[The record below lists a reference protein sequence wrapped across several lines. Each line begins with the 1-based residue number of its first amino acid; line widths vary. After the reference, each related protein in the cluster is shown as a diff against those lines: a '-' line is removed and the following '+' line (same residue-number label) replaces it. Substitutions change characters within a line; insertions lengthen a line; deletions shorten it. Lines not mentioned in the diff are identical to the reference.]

1 MRVLVTGATG
11 FIGNYVITE
20 LLKRGHEV
28 IASARSKAK
37 AELYNWFSKVTFI
50 TFNIEENLD
59 NISFFYFFEKPDSV
73 IHLSWEGL
81 PNYKQLFHFEKEL
94 GKQYQFIKKLIEDGI
109 KDITVTGTC
118 FEYGMQEGEL
128 SEELDSKPANPYSF
142 AKDALRKQLGFLQTI
157 VHFELKWIRLFY
169 MYGKGQNAN
178 SILSQL
184 QQAIENKATTFN
196 MSKGEQLRDYL
207 PVEIVAKNIV
217 SIALQNNTQ
226 GIVNCCSG
234 NPISIKEL
242 INDYLKKNNA
252 QINLNLGYYPY
263 PDYEPLVFW
272 GNNSKLKKIIRNES
286 NRTI

>member
-20 LLKRGHEV
+20 LLRRGHEV
-28 IASARSKAK
+28 IASARSKSK
-37 AELYNWFSKVTFI
+37 AELYSWFPKVTFI
-50 TFNIEENLD
+50 TFNLEENLD
-59 NISFFYFFEKPDSV
+59 DISFFDFFEKPDSV

-94 GKQYQFIKKLIEDGI
+94 GRQYQFIKKLIEDGV

-128 SEELDSKPANPYSF
+128 SEDLDSKPTNPYSF
-142 AKDALRKQLGFLQTI
+142 AKDALRKQLTFLQTI
-157 VHFELKWIRLFY
+157 VDFELKWIRLFY

-184 QQAIENKATTFN
+184 QLSIDNKETTFN

-207 PVEIVAKNIV
+207 PVEIVAQNIV

-234 NPISIKEL
+234 KPISIKEL

-263 PDYEPLVFW
+263 PDYEPLAFW
-272 GNNSKLKKIIRNES
+272 GNNSKLKKIITHES
-286 NRTI
+286 N

>member
-20 LLKRGHEV
+20 LLRRGHEV
-28 IASARSKAK
+28 IASARSKSK
-37 AELYNWFSKVTFI
+37 AELYSWFPKVTFI
-50 TFNIEENLD
+50 TFNLEENLD
-59 NISFFYFFEKPDSV
+59 DISFFGFFEKPDSV

-94 GKQYQFIKKLIEDGI
+94 GRQYQFIKKLIEDGV

-128 SEELDSKPANPYSF
+128 SEELDSKPTNPYSF
-142 AKDALRKQLGFLQTI
+142 AKDALRKQLTFLQTI
-157 VHFELKWIRLFY
+157 VDFELKWIRLFY
-169 MYGKGQNAN
+169 MYGKGQNPN

-184 QQAIENKATTFN
+184 QLAIDNKETTFN

-207 PVEIVAKNIV
+207 PVEIVAQNIV

-234 NPISIKEL
+234 KPISIKEL

-263 PDYEPLVFW
+263 PDYEPLAFW
-272 GNNSKLKKIIRNES
+272 GNNSKLKKIITHES
-286 NRTI
+286 N

>member
-1 MRVLVTGATG
+1 MRILVTGATG
-11 FIGNYVITE
+11 FIGNYVVEE
-20 LLKRGHEV
+20 LLNRGYEV
-28 IASARSKAK
+28 IATGRSKSK
-37 AELYNWFSKVTFI
+37 AEQYHWFTMVTFI
-50 TFNIEENLD
+50 TLNLED
-59 NISFFYFFEKPDSV
+59 KLDVCFFDFFQRPDSV

-94 GKQYQFIKKLIEDGI
+94 SKQYQFIKKLVEDGI
-109 KDITVTGTC
+109 KNITITGTC

-128 SEELDSKPANPYSF
+128 SEELDTKPANPYSF
-142 AKDALRKQLGFLQTI
+142 AKDALRKQLTFLQTI

-184 QQAIENKATTFN
+184 QLAIDNKETTFN

-226 GIVNCCSG
+226 GIINCCSG
-234 NPISIKEL
+234 TPISIKEL

-263 PDYEPLVFW
+263 PDYEPLAFW
-272 GNNSKLKKIIRNES
+272 GNTSKLKKIITHES

>member
-20 LLKRGHEV
+20 LLNRGHEV
-28 IASARSKAK
+28 IATARNKSK
-37 AELYNWFSKVTFI
+37 AELYSWFPKVTFI
-50 TFNIEENLD
+50 TFNLEENLD
-59 NISFFYFFEKPDSV
+59 DISFFDFFEKPDSV

-94 GKQYQFIKKLIEDGI
+94 GRQYQFIKKLIEDGV

-118 FEYGMQEGEL
+118 FEYGMQDGEL
-128 SEELDSKPANPYSF
+128 SEELDSKPTNPYSF
-142 AKDALRKQLGFLQTI
+142 AKDALRKQLTFLQTI
-157 VHFELKWIRLFY
+157 AYFELKWIRLFY
-169 MYGKGQNAN
+169 MYGKGQNPN

-184 QQAIENKATTFN
+184 QLAIDNKETTFN

-207 PVEIVAKNIV
+207 PVEIVAQNIV

-234 NPISIKEL
+234 KPISIKEL

-263 PDYEPLVFW
+263 PDYEPLAFW
-272 GNNSKLKKIIRNES
+272 GNNSKLKKIITHES
-286 NRTI
+286 N